1 MKEFKIRCSAI
12 GEIMTKSRS
21 KSNPLSKT
29 TESYLQEW
37 VKEQIYGV
45 KNFKGNKYTQ
55 KGIEVEDAS
64 INYIADEL
72 GYHFLA
78 KNESHFENDFLT
90 GTPDVITNELV
101 IDVKNSWDMFTFPL
115 FEEEIP
121 TKGYYYQLQGYMALT
136 GKQNA
141 KLIYTLM
148 DTPEELINNWTDA
161 PYSYEGLESKYRI
174 KEFNIERDQEVI
186 SDIYKKVEECREYI
200 TQLINK
206 I

>member
-1 MKEFKIRCSAI
+1 MKEFKVRCSSI

-37 VKEQIYGV
+37 VKEQIYGA

-55 KGIEVEDAS
+55 KGIEVEDES

-90 GTPDVITNELV
+90 GTPDVITEHLV

-115 FEEEIP
+115 FEDEIP
-121 TKGYYYQLQGYMALT
+121 NKGYYYQLQGYMALT
-136 GKQNA
+136 GKQSA

-148 DTPEELINNWTDA
+148 DTPDELINNWTDV

-186 SDIYKKVEECREYI
+186 LEIYEKVRECREYI